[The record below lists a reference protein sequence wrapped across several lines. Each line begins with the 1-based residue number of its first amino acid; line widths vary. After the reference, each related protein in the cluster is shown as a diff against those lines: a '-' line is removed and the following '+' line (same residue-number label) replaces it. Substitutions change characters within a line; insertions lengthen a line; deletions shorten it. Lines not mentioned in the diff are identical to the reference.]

1 MSQYS
6 QGVAPLAL
14 KAAADLSTKQ
24 YFFVK
29 LTASR
34 KVNIAAGATT
44 PVFVLQ
50 NKPDAADD
58 VAEVAQPGS
67 TTKVKLGGTVT
78 YGDHLTSDSAGKAIV
93 TVTNTNFVGG
103 IALESGVTDDLIE
116 MLVAHLKVAA

>member
-1 MSQYS
+1 MSQYL
-6 QGVAPLAL
+6 QGVAPMTV

-24 YFFVK
+24 YFLVK
-29 LTASR
+29 FTAAR

-58 VAEVAQPGS
+58 AAELAMPGS

-78 YGDHLTSDSAGKAIV
+78 YGDKLTSDGSGKAI
-93 TVTNTNFVGG
+93 TTTTNTNHVAG
-103 IALESGVTDDLIE
+103 IALESGVADDLIE
-116 MLVAHLKVAA
+116 MLVALSQVAA